1 MLLGATKAL
10 RNVSDVE
17 LIGMPKLTKCKLLSA
32 FKSVN
37 SVRMENAGKL
47 EEIPVLKEKNEERVK
62 SEVSMEEIEEEV
74 TEDEQSVNEE
84 TSEKEEVLNVVIGGE
99 EVERVE
105 SEAAETVQSVS
116 MESASKEGDLD
127 NTTSI
132 TALSKSDLEVD
143 DNCFEA
149 IVVDTNGCNDDD
161 LTELDLG
168 RFPSLIEFRVN
179 DNSFK
184 NVTEVNV
191 TGLHH
196 LERVIIGTKCF
207 MGSNCIDSLRP
218 LHFYLKNCER
228 LKELKVG
235 CYSFKDYSVCE
246 IESVDSLEVIEMGEL
261 GQWSGNFQYASLTL
275 KSACQRRK

>member
-1 MLLGATKAL
+1 
-10 RNVSDVE
+10 
-17 LIGMPKLTKCKLLSA
+17 MPKLTKCKLLSA
-32 FKSVN
+32 FKNVN

-47 EEIPVLKEKNEERVK
+47 EEISVLKEKNEERVK
-62 SEVSMEEIEEEV
+62 SEVSMKEENEEEV

-99 EVERVE
+99 ELERVE
-105 SEAAETVQSVS
+105 SEVTETVQSVS
-116 MESASKEGDLD
+116 VESASKEEESN

-132 TALSKSDLEVD
+132 TALSKSDLEVA
-143 DNCFEA
+143 DNCFEV

-168 RFPSLIEFRVN
+168 RFPSLIELRVN

-191 TGLHH
+191 MGLHQ
-196 LERVIIGTKCF
+196 LERVIIGLNCF
-207 MGSNCIDSLRP
+207 MGSNCTDSLRL
-218 LHFYLKNCER
+218 LHFYLKNCEQ

-275 KSACQRRK
+275 KSVFQRTK